1 MFLWEASTKWLESLS
16 LELDVW
22 LAEVAEVTEVLRLIE
37 EAPWKCCEDR
47 LLIIWV
53 LESMVVEVSA

>member
-1 MFLWEASTKWLESLS
+1 MFLWEASTKWLDSLS
-16 LELDVW
+16 LDLDVW
-22 LAEVAEVTEVLRLIE
+22 LAEVDEVTEVLRLIE